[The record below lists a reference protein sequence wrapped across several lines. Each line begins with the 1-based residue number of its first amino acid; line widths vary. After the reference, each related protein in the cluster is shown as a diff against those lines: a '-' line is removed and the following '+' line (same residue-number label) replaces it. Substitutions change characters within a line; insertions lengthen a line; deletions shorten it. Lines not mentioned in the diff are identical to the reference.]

1 MPASP
6 LDDNS
11 REPVLTVTAN
21 TALDR
26 CLLVP
31 DFAFG
36 RTVVAI
42 DSVLAMAGKPADCS
56 FVLAELGVSSVA
68 TGLAG
73 GESGRT
79 MVQMLEAAGVTCS
92 FLWVDG
98 ETRVNVVII
107 QQGTGRQG
115 TVTVPSLHPSYE
127 DGERLFEHV
136 RSLLPGR
143 RWLVLGGSPPAGVAD
158 DLYPRLITAARE
170 AGVRCLLD
178 AGGKVLMASLAA
190 LPAIVKPNEIELGA
204 ALGRTLNT
212 VDEVV
217 EGARELCA
225 RGIELVIVTMGD
237 SGSVC
242 VSGEGAWHV
251 PRVNVQALNTAGAG
265 DAYGAG
271 LLRGLLAGLPL
282 PEALRWATATAT
294 SCVLNLGT
302 AVCHRDDILRLLPQ
316 VQVIDVRRKE

>member
-1 MPASP
+1 MVASP
-6 LDDNS
+6 LQASD
-11 REPVLTVTAN
+11 REPVLTVTPN

-36 RTVVAI
+36 RTVVAL
-42 DSVLAMAGKPADCS
+42 DSTLAMAGKPADCS
-56 FVLAELGVSSVA
+56 FVLAELGVPSVA

-73 GESGRT
+73 GDSGRT
-79 MVQMLEAAGVTCS
+79 MVRMLEDAGVNCS
-92 FLWVDG
+92 FLWVAG

-115 TVTVPSLHPSYE
+115 TVTVPSLHPTHE
-127 DGERLFEHV
+127 DGERLLRHV
-136 RSLLPGR
+136 CSLLPGR
-143 RWLVLGGSPPAGVAD
+143 RWLVLGGSPPAGVAA
-158 DLYPRLITAARE
+158 DLYPRIITAARE

-178 AGGKVLMASLAA
+178 VGGKVLMSSLEAV
-190 LPAIVKPNEIELGA
+190 PAIVKPNEIELGA
-204 ALGRTLNT
+204 ALGRTLST

-217 EGARELCA
+217 AGARELIG

-242 VSGEGAWHV
+242 VSGAGAWHV
-251 PRVNVQALNTAGAG
+251 PRLTVSALNTAGAG

-271 LLRGLLAGLPL
+271 LLKGLLDGLPL
-282 PEALRWATATAT
+282 PDCLRWATAAAT

-302 AVCHRDDILRLLPQ
+302 AVCHRDQVLDLLPQ
-316 VQVIDVRRKE
+316 VQVAKIS

>member
-1 MPASP
+1 VVASP
-6 LDDNS
+6 LGENAC
-11 REPVLTVTAN
+11 EPVLTVTAN

-36 RTVVAI
+36 RTVVAL

-56 FVLAELGVSSVA
+56 FVLAELGVRSVA
-68 TGLAG
+68 TGLYG
-73 GESGRT
+73 GDSGRT
-79 MVQMLEAAGVTCS
+79 MLRMLEDAGVHCS
-92 FLWVDG
+92 FLPAPG

-115 TVTVPSLHPSYE
+115 TVTVPSLWPSYD
-127 DGERLFEHV
+127 DGERLFAHV
-136 RSLLPGR
+136 CSLLPGR
-143 RWLVLGGSPPAGVAD
+143 QWLVLGGSPPAGVAD
-158 DLYPRLITAARE
+158 DLYPRIIAAAKA

-190 LPAIVKPNEIELGA
+190 LPAIVKPNEVELGA
-204 ALGRTLNT
+204 ALGRTLST
-212 VDEVV
+212 VPDVV
-217 EGARELCA
+217 AGARELIG
-225 RGIELVIVTMGD
+225 RGMELVIVTMGD

-242 VSGEGAWHV
+242 VSAGGAWHV
-251 PRVNVQALNTAGAG
+251 PRVPVEAVNTAGAG

-271 LLRGLLAGLPL
+271 LLKGLLDGLPL
-282 PEALRWATATAT
+282 EECLRWATAAAT

-302 AVCHRDDILRLLPQ
+302 AVCHREQVLSLLPR
-316 VQVIDVRRKE
+316 VQVNAIG